1 MINDYKPNDFVAATL
16 NSAGKL
22 TLDDF
27 KAYDLTP
34 DNTGIKDE
42 NYYKNIPQIQEKFQT
57 KDGEFD
63 NDAYTRWYDSTL
75 NLYNTWANDD
85 YTDRLIQS
93 IETSPNDIFSL
104 GNYNIRNDE
113 AKIVSIKDP
122 QRHSMGLGNIY
133 EAGNPT
139 FDIREVAQANTVS
152 DENGNDLGWTPNERG
167 GLFKGIFRPTLVL
180 ATYDKDED
188 VIENGVLV
196 HKRKGDIKL
205 KNGDPYYEIPK
216 SGNLYDKEILQYTD
230 TLTDDDSYLNKFD
243 FMDSDGLRKSVG
255 GTLAKTAFMLAPY
268 FIPGVG
274 EILGWAGAGLAL
286 GQTLPVLGKAIDG
299 IFTGST
305 NDGFGKTMSSMEN
318 YLSRFNGSTSR
329 EGMENFFN
337 VENIGKMVY
346 DSAGQLFQQR
356 NIINAS
362 QKLLK
367 MKDLKKAQKIGSAIS
382 LGYMASTSS
391 IDAYSTFKQ
400 MGMSDRMAGLGVIG
414 VMSGIYA
421 LMDSGYFFKDAMFKD
436 TWLDEDQTF
445 RNSMKALAKANEIET
460 KRAATSAGVIAANN
474 TGKAGLMENIKWLKK
489 AKDATI
495 NFFTKGNK
503 EFESKIAKEGILGAE
518 IAEQPWWASILARG
532 VNEGVEEIMEENVT
546 DVMKGI
552 ALGLQSLGLDISEK
566 EGDKVDWGETLAE
579 TMQRYATAG
588 IGGFIGG
595 MTFDVFNQYERI
607 KMKKNGS
614 YINRNAFSNMVR
626 FMADPELKQEAYDWV
641 KKQSKKGNLG
651 DKNLSMDI
659 KVIKDDE
666 GNPKIVFKEGTSSN
680 NQNTVATNTMM
691 QLLKTIESSIN
702 DVSPFFNYNGIHNKI
717 VSQFIKKAA
726 DKGMSLN
733 EYLEENEIDMALL
746 TAKEEGYTR
755 FIYDNLT
762 NKLAELVEKN
772 LEIENRKSTIRSE
785 GGYTDANNAKYE
797 EALENDVNLKEKKK
811 EFEKLKKE
819 YQDYMDGKY
828 NDIAVSYVNF
838 ASNPSVFSAYFND
851 PDFTGSNKSAI
862 PETNIQNFVMQKT
875 GKNYND
881 LSQIE
886 KDYYDKQYNEFKS
899 SDQYYKKLKNAFYV
913 HYNLSDK
920 MSKDIMNANTKLGEW
935 RPFKDEVEYSERLY
949 DTYISTIDRY
959 IETLGDDDFL
969 LKNELNSKKQVLE
982 TEKNNLKDKNYLI
995 SLKEEN
1001 NEKDLPTIVNEK
1013 ADEIINSITLGI
1025 DYASFKSIL
1034 YEEFY
1039 KGLEKDKIFTYDREN
1054 INEVISD
1061 VLNAAKKARNWNN
1074 VQDYTGQA
1082 NFWRIYNDKT
1092 GTNFID
1098 NSIDSAI
1105 SKYIHEFAPLLNPV
1119 KRALGLENNA
1129 TYEDIV
1135 KKINENGYA
1144 AQVIMD
1150 LFNGYDSSVIDSIT
1164 DYAVDENLNIDE
1176 QKIKY
1181 DEALKEIKNF
1191 IEKNKDVKF
1200 LFDSRENNVLKDL
1213 FDNLISALS
1222 SRDINKIT
1230 DAYNKLEE
1238 KLNSYNFEGNK
1249 KDIFKTWLFTS
1260 LNENDNFKLLYN
1272 PKNLDRLVN
1281 STFKSYNNLIP
1292 NPIIGMLKKLS
1303 SYNGNKFNQSIN
1315 FLQSE
1320 IDKFKAM
1327 GDKAE
1332 DEYMME
1338 PTIQTEVE
1346 QAGGLLN
1353 IVEALLT
1360 SATNGDNKQIN
1371 AFRKLVDLSDFAEI
1385 SEQARQIF
1393 ANKISE
1399 YRENINKLI
1408 TISNKNAG
1416 KVLMQQVNTTINC
1429 EPKVAFKVI
1438 DIIKLA
1444 NVDIKDDKKIDI
1456 DGIKNR
1462 TLDSIGIAEDEITK
1476 GNYKTYKDALN
1487 KFWVELYNE
1496 INSKYKTKEE
1506 LLGFYKTL
1514 IGKISELGKTKQTD
1528 FSPET
1533 SIVTDF
1539 TALQWLITNTIT
1551 DPVEVDKKYDKIRK
1565 TEKFKNIIPF
1575 FTQEMILKSLYVQ
1588 TKNSD
1593 FINDVLDEI
1602 YAAFKEEIKNSSA
1615 DDSDKAYMEYRLP
1628 LFNYYHIDGIAGA
1641 GKTELMRMVE
1651 DMLKED
1657 GDVKVLY
1664 TATSKEHLNKDI
1676 LPRFEAKESAGMTID
1691 EILKVIFGDD
1701 YDGDVDKYSVFENS
1715 HRTLKKEVKDK
1726 LEQKLNDGSLED
1738 IFDKSY
1744 NGKRVLFIDED
1755 GFLNQ
1760 AQLEAL
1766 TKYAKK
1772 YNINIIGSGDTT
1784 QNGAVIKGTKSGLTE
1799 DFISWSSPFLTV
1811 SMRTNN
1817 NGQKNNQEKLFEK
1830 LNNIR
1835 LKSDII
1841 STSTDFANLAQDELN
1856 GGTKLIYNEE
1866 DGIIYG
1872 EKRIDNNDAEKERV
1886 VKELKAKVEAL
1897 NNAETDPAKK
1907 NHRLVIVADA
1917 TTAAK
1922 YNSFV
1927 DDNCKVASKD
1937 AIQGSQADFILVDRT
1952 DWSDDKYLLLRDF
1965 YTMMSRAKT
1974 GAVFVDGDYLSKLD
1988 ITFEKTDSASVR
2000 LSDEQFL
2007 AAIENYKTWRNEL
2020 PNMEPGAQSN
2030 PSQSGGNNP
2039 SGTSGTSGNGGSS
2052 SGGTSSGG
2060 NSPAATPG
2068 GEPQGGPKQSASAK
2082 TGNLTNARQLKTV
2095 QDKRNE
2101 RNNILNQSGDGYIA
2115 DGDAFSNSITEEFLD
2130 FNFLGNSDEDKAG
2143 FTKGV
2148 KFLAKA
2154 IMWRLSHGAKNN
2166 KNQSA
2171 NVDENF
2177 VSLVGGNSA
2186 LRIGDD
2192 NVRRFFNFEKA
2203 KFRIRGNFLT
2213 EIITATNDNEIEIPI
2228 AVLKDT
2234 GLAKDSGYELTID
2247 QLNVDVIAK
2256 ADKFSTNG
2264 EDRFKVSEVFDMDF
2278 VNTNGGVS
2286 VLSVVKDK
2294 VADTN
2299 KGFANANKGKA
2310 MLAIPNDPSRS
2321 LNDSLKLTI
2330 ENEEVTY
2337 YGQEDAV
2344 VNIGVQN
2351 TIDFSAFV
2359 EIADAKFNLVSKDG
2373 NREEAKRTL
2382 RRYFDNEND
2391 IVEGENRVRD
2401 NSKNSLKNYSTL
2413 HWTSVSKLITAL
2425 AMYMKNPGL
2434 ESQKSIF
2441 AENLVKLINGANFN
2455 NGKNGFS
2462 ITFTDKN
2469 NAIRTLNIFKD
2480 SEGKYS
2486 IWKADTNNNILGTR
2500 DIAIENVKFGFK
2512 ENKDL
2517 LIEDVI
2523 KNILTKIKE
2532 GNNNNQFDDEWT
2544 EFLDIADKSQND
2556 IVDMLKNGSLS
2567 FGTIRSV
2574 KKDGSTKVYS
2584 AFDSDIINLL
2594 RKNPHDKFDQNLINN
2609 ISTWLKGNT
2618 IFKYALFANII
2629 AGDYRKSAGN
2639 ADYGGWKNVSVPDVG
2654 GLTVDVAEYHEPI
2667 FKITINNN
2675 SQPVEQTFKNINDV
2689 DDSNT
2694 SIDIVTKLRQLGNQF
2709 MLNNGKGVEA
2719 NHAWINKYVDDPN
2732 GVLTDKKYKITSIK
2746 YDKNGNVS
2754 SIIILVN
2761 NIPTEFNIKNGVNV
2775 NNYFEEKAEIKS
2787 IKTIDGTEFTIENDI
2802 IFDKSGKKY
2811 NVVSI
2816 PNSDYSILASI
2827 DGDEDYAVI
2836 KNVEVKD
2843 LPNDGYIRL
2852 YENEN
2857 GETLVF
2863 KPETNKYF
2871 VISQSGL
2878 LIPTTEPRYESG
2890 KYIVSLANENAE
2902 IVFNED
2908 DNEQYKIG
2916 NELALLN
2923 KKQFIKYRDE
2933 KIKSVNFEIYFSLN
2947 DNWSPYLMS
2956 KSTTDFDGLTNENK
2970 LKIDGKIAYYFMEGK
2985 LKNAKS
2991 LKNYLKDQI
3000 ENQNGFS
3007 KVYNLLNQA
3016 ISENNSI
3023 ENMINDINEKLKN
3036 DADKNFTIYYEL
3048 KLNGNKFSIEAIN
3061 YNYYKN
3067 RSIVYSN
3074 YKNNGIKSIEK
3085 IDNNISKFK
3094 VTFNDN
3100 STKII
3105 EVNSDEKTIENIA
3118 EQGLSN
3124 PEVNNNG
3131 SEVDNNSSE
3140 VDNKKLE
3147 EKTILIN
3154 IDKGIEAINEDILSL
3169 DDKIL
3174 LNSMVRKM
3182 FANKADAENIMD
3194 KINEIINK
3202 IAEKTDPLS
3211 IDVINE
3217 IQNQFNRIL
3226 DEFSC

>member
-57 KDGEFD
+57 KNGEFD

-75 NLYNTWANDD
+75 NLYNTWAQDD

-133 EAGNPT
+133 EGGNPT
-139 FDIREVAQANTVS
+139 FDVRETAQANTVS

-196 HKRKGDIKL
+196 HKYKGDIKL

-216 SGNLYDKEILQYTD
+216 AGNLYDKEILQYTD

-255 GTLAKTAFMLAPY
+255 GTLAKISFMLAPY

-299 IFTGST
+299 LFTGST
-305 NDGFGKTMSSMEN
+305 NDGFGKTMSSVEN
-318 YLSRFNGSTSR
+318 YLARFNGSTSR

-367 MKDLKKAQKIGSAIS
+367 MDDLRKAQKIGSAIS

-391 IDAYSTFKQ
+391 VDAYSTFKQ
-400 MGMSDRMAGLGVIG
+400 MGMSDRMAGLGVLG

-421 LMDSGYFFKDAMFKD
+421 LMDSGYLFKDAMFKD

-445 RNSMKALAKANEIET
+445 RGSMKALAKANEIEA
-460 KRAATSAGVIAANN
+460 KRAATSAGVVAANN
-474 TGKAGLMENIKWLKK
+474 TGKAGLIENVKWLKK
-489 AKDATI
+489 AKDATV
-495 NFFTKGNK
+495 NFFTKNSK
-503 EFESKIAKEGILGAE
+503 EFESKIAKDGILGAE

-532 VNEGVEEIMEENVT
+532 VNEGVEEMMEENVT
-546 DVMKGI
+546 DIMKGI

-595 MTFDVFNQYERI
+595 MTFDVFNQYEKIR
-607 KMKKNGS
+607 MKKSGS
-614 YINRNAFSNMVR
+614 YINRNAFSNMIR

-641 KKQSKKGNLG
+641 KKQSKKGSLG

-680 NQNTVATNTMM
+680 NQNTIATNTMM
-691 QLLKTIESSIN
+691 QLLKTIESSIA
-702 DVSPFFNYNGIHNKI
+702 DVSTFFNLNGIHDKI
-717 VSQFIKKAA
+717 VSQFFQKAA

-762 NKLAELVEKN
+762 NKLTELVEKN

-828 NDIAVSYVNF
+828 NDLAVSYVNF
-838 ASNPSVFSAYFND
+838 ASNPNIFSAYFND
-851 PDFTGSNKSAI
+851 PDFTGSKQSAI

-881 LSQIE
+881 LSQVE

-899 SDQYYKKLKNAFYV
+899 SDQYYKKLKNAFYI

-920 MSKDIMNANTKLGEW
+920 MSKDIMKANEKLGEW
-935 RPFKDEVEYSERLY
+935 RPLKDEVEYSERLY
-949 DTYISTIDRY
+949 DVYISTIDRY
-959 IETLGDDDFL
+959 IETLDDNDAL
-969 LKNELNSKKQVLE
+969 LKDELNAKKQELE
-982 TEKNNLKDKNYLI
+982 AEKNNLKNKDYLLR
-995 SLKEEN
+995 LKEEN
-1001 NEKDLPTIVNEK
+1001 GEKDLPTIVNEK
-1013 ADEIINSITLGI
+1013 ADEIINSITLGV
-1025 DYASFKSIL
+1025 DYASFKSML
-1034 YEEFY
+1034 YDEFY

-1061 VLNAAKKARNWNN
+1061 VLKAAKKARNWSNSFI
-1074 VQDYTGQA
+1074 YSGPI
-1082 NFWRIYNDKT
+1082 NFWRIYANVAGELVIND
-1092 GTNFID
+1092 
-1098 NSIDSAI
+1098 SVESAVL
-1105 SKYIHEFAPLLNPV
+1105 KYLVKYAPILDV
-1119 KRALGLENNA
+1119 IKKALGLENNA

-1135 KKINENGYA
+1135 KKTKENDWA
-1144 AQVIMD
+1144 SQVIMN
-1150 LFNGYDSSVIDSIT
+1150 LLNGYDPDMDDSLT
-1164 DYAVDENLNIDE
+1164 EYANDE
-1176 QKIKY
+1176 QLNENELIIKY
-1181 DEALKEIKNF
+1181 NEALKEIKDF

-1200 LFDSRENNVLKDL
+1200 IFDKDERNVLKDL

-1238 KLNSYNFEGNK
+1238 KLDSYNLDKAK
-1249 KDIFKTWLFTS
+1249 KDEFKGWLFQD
-1260 LNENDNFKLLYN
+1260 LNEYDNWNQLYN

-1292 NPIIGMLKKLS
+1292 NPIIDMLKKLS

-1327 GDKAE
+1327 GDRAE

-1338 PTIQTEVE
+1338 PTIQAEVE

-1371 AFRKLVDLSDFAEI
+1371 AFRNLVDLSDFAEI

-1393 ANKISE
+1393 ANKLSE
-1399 YRENINKLI
+1399 YRENINNLI

-1429 EPKVAFKVI
+1429 EPKVAFKVV

-1444 NVDIKDDKKIDI
+1444 NVDIEKDKQIDI
-1456 DGIKNR
+1456 EGIENR
-1462 TLDSIGIAEDEITK
+1462 TLKAVGISEDEITK
-1476 GNYKTYKDALN
+1476 ENYKTYKDALN

-1496 INSKYKTKEE
+1496 VNSKYKTKEE

-1533 SIVTDF
+1533 SIITDF
-1539 TALQWLITNTIT
+1539 TALQWLVTNTIA

-1575 FTQEMILKSLYVQ
+1575 FTQEMILKSLYAQ
-1588 TKNSD
+1588 AKNSD
-1593 FINDVLDEI
+1593 FINDVLEEI
-1602 YAAFKEEIKNSSA
+1602 YTAFKEEIKNSSA
-1615 DDSDKAYMEYRLP
+1615 DDFDKAYMEYRLP

-1664 TATSKEHLNKDI
+1664 AATSKEHLNKDI
-1676 LPRFEAKESAGMTID
+1676 LPRFEAKESDGITID
-1691 EILKVIFGDD
+1691 EILKVILGDE

-1726 LEQKLNDGSLED
+1726 LDQKLNDGSLDD

-1744 NGKRVLFIDED
+1744 NGRRILFIDED

-1766 TKYAKK
+1766 TRYAKK

-1866 DGIIYG
+1866 DGVIYG
-1872 EKRIDNNDAEKERV
+1872 EKRIDNNDAEKERI

-1927 DDNCKVASKD
+1927 DDNCKVTSKD

-1952 DWSDDKYLLLRDF
+1952 DWTDDKYLLLKDF

-1974 GAVFVDGDYLSKLD
+1974 GAVFVDGEYLSKLD

-2030 PSQSGGNNP
+2030 PSQSGGNNNP
-2039 SGTSGTSGNGGSS
+2039 SGNGSGGSGNGGNSNGGGSS
-2052 SGGTSSGG
+2052 SGG
-2060 NSPAATPG
+2060 NPPVANPG
-2068 GEPQGGPKQSASAK
+2068 GEPQGGTKQSASAK
-2082 TGNLTNARQLKTV
+2082 TGNLVNARQLKTV

-2101 RNNILNQSGDGYIA
+2101 RNDILNQSGDGYIA
-2115 DGDAFSNSITEEFLD
+2115 DGDAFSNSITKEFLD
-2130 FNFLGNSDEDKAG
+2130 FNFLGDSDEDKAR

-2171 NVDENF
+2171 NVNEDF

-2186 LRIGDD
+2186 LKIGNDD
-2192 NVRRFFNFEKA
+2192 VRRFFNFEKA

-2213 EIITATNDNEIEIPI
+2213 EVITATNGNEIEIPI

-2234 GLAKDSGYELTID
+2234 GLAKDSGYELTVD
-2247 QLNVDVIAK
+2247 QLNIEIAAN

-2286 VLSVVKDK
+2286 VLFVVKDA
-2294 VADTN
+2294 VTDAN
-2299 KGFANANKGKA
+2299 KGFANANKGKT
-2310 MLAIPNDPSRS
+2310 MLTIPNDPSRS
-2321 LNDSLKLTI
+2321 LDDSLKLTI
-2330 ENEEVTY
+2330 EDGKVAY
-2337 YGQEDAV
+2337 YGQEGAV

-2359 EIADAKFNLVSKDG
+2359 EIANAKFNLVAKNG
-2373 NREEAKRTL
+2373 NKEEAKRTL
-2382 RRYFDNEND
+2382 RKYFDNEND

-2425 AMYMKNPGL
+2425 AIYMK
-2434 ESQKSIF
+2434 ESGSQTQKSIF
-2441 AENLVKLINGANFN
+2441 AQNLVKLINGANFN

-2480 SEGKYS
+2480 AEGKYS
-2486 IWKADTNNNILGTR
+2486 IWKADTNNNILAER
-2500 DIAIENVKFGFK
+2500 DIAIENVKFGF
-2512 ENKDL
+2512 EQSKDL

-2532 GNNNNQFDDEWT
+2532 GNNNNQFDNEWT

-2556 IVDMLKNGSLS
+2556 IIDMLKNGSLS
-2567 FGTIRSV
+2567 FGVIRSV
-2574 KKDGSTKVYS
+2574 KKDGNTKVYS

-2594 RKNPHDKFDQNLINN
+2594 RENSYDKFDQNLIDN
-2609 ISTWLKGNT
+2609 ISNWLKDNT

-2629 AGDYRKSAGN
+2629 AGKYRKNAG
-2639 ADYGGWKNVSVPDVG
+2639 DEDHGGWKDVSVPDIG
-2654 GLTVDVAEYHEPI
+2654 SLTVDVAEYHEPI
-2667 FKITINNN
+2667 FKITIDNN
-2675 SQPVEQTFKNINDV
+2675 SQPTEQTFKNANDI
-2689 DDSNT
+2689 DDSNA
-2694 SIDIVTKLRQLGNQF
+2694 SIDVVTKLRQLGNQF

-2719 NHAWINKYVDDPN
+2719 NRAWINKYIDDPN
-2732 GVLTDKKYKITSIK
+2732 GILTDKKYKITSIK

-2775 NNYFEEKAEIKS
+2775 NNYFKEEAEIKS
-2787 IKTIDGTEFTIENDI
+2787 IKTIDGTEFTIENNI
-2802 IFDKSGKKY
+2802 IFDNSGKEHKI
-2811 NVVSI
+2811 VSI
-2816 PNSDYSILASI
+2816 PNSDYSLLVSI
-2827 DGDEDYAVI
+2827 NGDENYAII
-2836 KNVEVKD
+2836 KNSEIKD

-2852 YENEN
+2852 YKNAN
-2857 GETLVF
+2857 GETLIF
-2863 KPETNKYF
+2863 QPERNRYF
-2871 VISQSGL
+2871 IISQSGSWM
-2878 LIPTTEPRYESG
+2878 PVAAERYEHG
-2890 KYIVSLANENAE
+2890 KYVVSLANKNAE

-2923 KKQFIKYRDE
+2923 RKPFIRYKVE
-2933 KIKSVNFEIYFSLN
+2933 TMNGINFEIYLNPN
-2947 DNWSPYLMS
+2947 DNWSPYAFS
-2956 KSTTDFDGLTNENK
+2956 ESQTYFDGILDEQK
-2970 LKIDGKIAYYFMEGK
+2970 LKIDNKIAYYFMEGK

-2991 LKNYLKDQI
+2991 LKDYLKDQI
-3000 ENQNGFS
+3000 GDQDGFS
-3007 KVYNLLNQA
+3007 KVENLLSQT
-3016 ISENNSI
+3016 ISENNNI
-3023 ENMINDINEKLKN
+3023 KDAINAINDKLKN
-3036 DADKNFTIYYEL
+3036 DADKNFKIRYEIT
-3048 KLNGNKFSIEAIN
+3048 LNGNKFSIKEIDS
-3061 YNYYKN
+3061 NYYKN
-3067 RSIVYSN
+3067 RSIVYN
-3074 YKNNGIKSIEK
+3074 KYKDNGIKSIEK
-3085 IDNNISKFK
+3085 IDDNNSKFK

-3105 EVNSDEKTIENIA
+3105 EVDSSGKTSENIA
-3118 EQGLSN
+3118 EQELSN
-3124 PEVNNNG
+3124 PEI
-3131 SEVDNNSSE
+3131 
-3140 VDNKKLE
+3140 DNKKADE
-3147 EKTILIN
+3147 QAIIAD
-3154 IDKGIEAINEDILSL
+3154 IDAGIDAIDESILSL
-3169 DDKIL
+3169 NDKVK
-3174 LNSMVRKM
+3174 LNMAIRKM
-3182 FANKADAENIMD
+3182 FANKVNAQDIMA
-3194 KINEIINK
+3194 NEIFPIIEAMN
-3202 IAEKTDPLS
+3202 DPFS

-3217 IQNQFNRIL
+3217 IQDQYEKIIN
-3226 DEFSC
+3226 EFC

>member
-63 NDAYTRWYDSTL
+63 NEAYTRWYDSTL

-133 EAGNPT
+133 EAGSPT
-139 FDIREVAQANTVS
+139 FDVRETAQANTVS

-196 HKRKGDIKL
+196 HKYKGDIKL

-216 SGNLYDKEILQYTD
+216 AGNLYDKEILQYTD

-305 NDGFGKTMSSMEN
+305 NDGFGKTMSSVEN
-318 YLSRFNGSTSR
+318 YLARFNGSTSR

-367 MKDLKKAQKIGSAIS
+367 MKDLRKAQKVGSAIS

-391 IDAYSTFKQ
+391 VDAYSTFKQ
-400 MGMSDRMAGLGVIG
+400 MGMSDRMAGLGVLG

-445 RNSMKALAKANEIET
+445 RGSMKALAKANEIEA
-460 KRAATSAGVIAANN
+460 KRAATSAGVVTANN
-474 TGKAGLMENIKWLKK
+474 TGKAGLMENVKWLKK
-489 AKDATI
+489 VKDATVK
-495 NFFTKGNK
+495 FFTKSNK

-532 VNEGVEEIMEENVT
+532 VNEGVEEMMEENVT
-546 DVMKGI
+546 DIMKGI

-595 MTFDVFNQYERI
+595 MTFDVFNQYEKI
-607 KMKKNGS
+607 KMKKNNS
-614 YINRNAFSNMVR
+614 YINRNAFSNMIR

-659 KVIKDDE
+659 KIIKDDE
-666 GNPKIVFKEGTSSN
+666 GNPKIVFKEGTSSD

-717 VSQFIKKAA
+717 VSQFLQKAA

-797 EALENDVNLKEKKK
+797 EALENDTNLKEKKK

-881 LSQIE
+881 LSQVE
-886 KDYYDKQYNEFKS
+886 KDYYDKQYDEFKS

-920 MSKDIMNANTKLGEW
+920 MSKDIMKANEKLGEW
-935 RPFKDEVEYSERLY
+935 RPLKDGVEYSERLY
-949 DTYISTIDRY
+949 DVYISTIDRY
-959 IETLGDDDFL
+959 IETLSNDDSL
-969 LKNELNSKKQVLE
+969 LKNELNSKKQELE
-982 TEKNNLKDKNYLI
+982 AEKNNLKDKNYLLK
-995 SLKEEN
+995 LKEEN
-1001 NEKDLPTIVNEK
+1001 GKKDLPTIANEK
-1013 ADEIINSITLGI
+1013 ADEIINSITLGV

-1061 VLNAAKKARNWNN
+1061 VLNAAKKARNWSNN
-1074 VQDYTGQA
+1074 FIYSGPI
-1082 NFWRIYNDKT
+1082 NFWRIYANVA
-1092 GTNFID
+1092 GEL
-1098 NSIDSAI
+1098 AI
-1105 SKYIHEFAPLLNPV
+1105 SDSVESAVLKYLVKYAPILNV
-1119 KRALGLENNA
+1119 IKKALNMENNA
-1129 TYEDIV
+1129 TYEEVVEKV
-1135 KKINENGYA
+1135 KNNGDLNYIIENVLKGAEYDGSDAFYDFVINEG
-1144 AQVIMD
+1144 
-1150 LFNGYDSSVIDSIT
+1150 LSE
-1164 DYAVDENLNIDE
+1164 DEY
-1176 QKIKY
+1176 KIKY
-1181 DEALKEIKNF
+1181 NEALSEIKPF
-1191 IEKNKDVKF
+1191 LEKNKDVKF
-1200 LFDSRENNVLKDL
+1200 IFDKDERNVLKDL

-1238 KLNSYNFEGNK
+1238 KLDSYNLDKAK
-1249 KDIFKTWLFTS
+1249 KDEFKGWLFQD
-1260 LNENDNFKLLYN
+1260 LNEYDNWNQLYD

-1292 NPIIGMLKKLS
+1292 NPIMDMLKKLS

-1327 GDKAE
+1327 GDRAE

-1338 PTIQTEVE
+1338 PTIQAEVE

-1393 ANKISE
+1393 AAKISE

-1444 NVDIKDDKKIDI
+1444 NVDIEDDKKIDI

-1462 TLDSIGIAEDEITK
+1462 TLDAIGIAESEITK
-1476 GNYKTYKDALN
+1476 ENYKTYKDALN

-1496 INSKYKTKEE
+1496 VNSKYKTKEE

-1551 DPVEVDKKYDKIRK
+1551 DPVEVDKRYDKIRK

-1588 TKNSD
+1588 AKNSD
-1593 FINDVLDEI
+1593 FINDVLDKI
-1602 YAAFKEEIKNSSA
+1602 YTAFKEEIKNSSA

-1664 TATSKEHLNKDI
+1664 AATSKEHLNKDI
-1676 LPRFEAKESAGMTID
+1676 LPRFEAVESAGITID
-1691 EILKVIFGDD
+1691 EILKVILGDD
-1701 YDGDVDKYSVFENS
+1701 YDGDIDKYSVFENN

-1726 LEQKLNDGSLED
+1726 LEQKLNDGSLND

-1799 DFISWSSPFLTV
+1799 DFISWNSPFLTV

-1872 EKRIDNNDAEKERV
+1872 EKRIDNNNAEKERV

-1897 NNAETDPAKK
+1897 NNAETDPTKK

-1927 DDNCKVASKD
+1927 DDNCKVTSKD

-1974 GAVFVDGDYLSKLD
+1974 GAVFVDGEYLSKLD

-2020 PNMEPGAQSN
+2020 PNMEPGTQSN
-2030 PSQSGGNNP
+2030 PSQPGGNNNP
-2039 SGTSGTSGNGGSS
+2039 SGNGGGASGNGGASSGSGS
-2052 SGGTSSGG
+2052 SGGS
-2060 NSPAATPG
+2060 NPPVANPG
-2068 GEPQGGPKQSASAK
+2068 GEPQGGAKQSASAK
-2082 TGNLTNARQLKTV
+2082 TGNLANARQLKTV

-2101 RNNILNQSGDGYIA
+2101 RNDILNQSGDGYIA
-2115 DGDAFSNSITEEFLD
+2115 DGDAFSNSITKEFLD
-2130 FNFLGNSDEDKAG
+2130 FNFLGDSNEDKAR
-2143 FTKGV
+2143 FTKGI

-2171 NVDENF
+2171 NVNEDF
-2177 VSLVGGNSA
+2177 ASLVGGNSA
-2186 LRIGDD
+2186 LKIGNDD
-2192 NVRRFFNFEKA
+2192 VRRFFNFEKA

-2213 EIITATNDNEIEIPI
+2213 EIITATNGNEIEIPI
-2228 AVLKDT
+2228 AILKDT

-2247 QLNVDVIAK
+2247 QLNIDVIAN

-2286 VLSVVKDK
+2286 VLFVVKDA
-2294 VADTN
+2294 VADAN

-2310 MLAIPNDPSRS
+2310 MLTIPNDPSRS
-2321 LNDSLKLTI
+2321 LDDSLKLTI
-2330 ENEEVTY
+2330 EDGKVAY
-2337 YGQEDAV
+2337 YGQEGAV

-2359 EIADAKFNLVSKDG
+2359 EIANAKFNLVAKNG
-2373 NREEAKRTL
+2373 NKEEAKRTL
-2382 RRYFDNEND
+2382 RKYFDNEND

-2425 AMYMKNPGL
+2425 AMYMKEHDSP
-2434 ESQKSIF
+2434 QKSIF
-2441 AENLVKLINGANFN
+2441 AQNLVKLINGANFN

-2462 ITFTDKN
+2462 ITFTDKK

-2480 SEGKYS
+2480 AEGKYS
-2486 IWKADTNNNILGTR
+2486 IWKADTNNNILAER
-2500 DIAIENVKFGFK
+2500 DIAIENVKFGF
-2512 ENKDL
+2512 EQSKDL

-2532 GNNNNQFDDEWT
+2532 GNSNNQFDNEWA
-2544 EFLDIADKSQND
+2544 EFLDIADKSQDD
-2556 IVDMLKNGSLS
+2556 IINMLKNGSLS
-2567 FGTIRSV
+2567 FGVIRSV
-2574 KKDGSTKVYS
+2574 KKDGNTKVYS

-2594 RKNPHDKFDQNLINN
+2594 RENTSDKFDQNLISN
-2609 ISTWLKGNT
+2609 ISNWLQSNT

-2629 AGDYRKSAGN
+2629 AGKYRKNAG
-2639 ADYGGWKNVSVPDVG
+2639 DEDHGGWKDVSVPDVG
-2654 GLTVDVAEYHEPI
+2654 SLTVDVAEYHEPI
-2667 FKITINNN
+2667 FKITIDNN
-2675 SQPVEQTFKNINDV
+2675 SQPTEQTFKNVNDI
-2689 DDSNT
+2689 DDDNA
-2694 SIDIVTKLRQLGNQF
+2694 SIDVVTKLGQLGDQF
-2709 MLNNGKGVEA
+2709 MLNRGKGVEA
-2719 NHAWINKYVDDPN
+2719 NRAWINNYIDDPK

-2746 YDKNGNVS
+2746 YDKNKNVS
-2754 SIIILVN
+2754 SVIILVN

-2816 PNSDYSILASI
+2816 PNSDYSLLVSI
-2827 DGDEDYAVI
+2827 DGNEDYAVI
-2836 KNVEVKD
+2836 KNAEVKD

-2857 GETLVF
+2857 GEILIF
-2863 KPETNKYF
+2863 QPERNRYF
-2871 VISQSGL
+2871 VISQN
-2878 LIPTTEPRYESG
+2878 G
-2890 KYIVSLANENAE
+2890 KTQIEITIQKDKENKKIIAKFKAGE
-2902 IVFNED
+2902 GDIVFDD
-2908 DNEQYKIG
+2908 DNDYNNGSLLEMLNNADFI
-2916 NELALLN
+2916 ELKKEYNNGYGTKTTYVNDAFNVYMQIDSAN
-2923 KKQFIKYRDE
+2923 KKIYIEGDE
-2933 KIKSVNFEIYFSLN
+2933 YPDIF
-2947 DNWSPYLMS
+2947 
-2956 KSTTDFDGLTNENK
+2956 
-2970 LKIDGKIAYYFMEGK
+2970 YYFMEGK
-2985 LKNAKS
+2985 LKKASS
-2991 LKNYLKDQI
+2991 LKDYLKYQI
-3000 ENQNGFS
+3000 GNQNGFS
-3007 KVYNLLNQA
+3007 EVENLLNQI
-3016 ISENNSI
+3016 ISENDNI
-3023 ENMINDINEKLKN
+3023 KDIINAINNKLKDN
-3036 DADKNFTIYYEL
+3036 ANKNFKRCYEIE
-3048 KLNGNKFSIEAIN
+3048 LNGNKFSIKEIDSD
-3061 YNYYKN
+3061 YYKN
-3067 RSIVYSN
+3067 RSIVYSK
-3074 YKNNGIKSIEK
+3074 YKDNGIKSIEK
-3085 IDNNISKFK
+3085 IDDNISKFK
-3094 VTFNDN
+3094 VVFNDN

-3105 EVNSDEKTIENIA
+3105 EVNSDGKTSENIA
-3118 EQGLSN
+3118 EQELSD
-3124 PEVNNNG
+3124 P
-3131 SEVDNNSSE
+3131 E
-3140 VDNKKLE
+3140 VDNKKTDE
-3147 EKTILIN
+3147 QTILAN
-3154 IDKGIEAINEDILSL
+3154 IDKGINAIDESILSL
-3169 DDKIL
+3169 NDKVK
-3174 LNSMVRKM
+3174 LNSAVRKM
-3182 FANKADAENIMD
+3182 FADKVNAQDIMA
-3194 KINEIINK
+3194 NEIFPIIEAMN
-3202 IAEKTDPLS
+3202 DPFS

-3217 IQNQFNRIL
+3217 IQDQYEKIIN
-3226 DEFSC
+3226 EFC

>member
-57 KDGEFD
+57 KNGEFD

-188 VIENGVLV
+188 VIENGILV

-216 SGNLYDKEILQYTD
+216 AGNLYDKEILQYTD

-268 FIPGVG
+268 FVPGVG

-286 GQTLPVLGKAIDG
+286 GKTLPVLGKAIDG

-391 IDAYSTFKQ
+391 VDAYSTFKQ
-400 MGMSDRMAGLGVIG
+400 MGMSDRMAGLGVLG

-445 RNSMKALAKANEIET
+445 RNSMKALAKANEIEA

-474 TGKAGLMENIKWLKK
+474 TEKAGLMENIKWLKK

-546 DVMKGI
+546 DIMKGI

-733 EYLEENEIDMALL
+733 EYLEKNEIDMALL

-755 FIYDNLT
+755 FIYDNIT

-886 KDYYDKQYNEFKS
+886 KDYYDKQYDEFKS
-899 SDQYYKKLKNAFYV
+899 SDQYYKKLKNAFYI

-935 RPFKDEVEYSERLY
+935 RPLKDDVEYSERLY
-949 DTYISTIDRY
+949 DVYISTIDRY
-959 IETLGDDDFL
+959 IETLGDDDSL
-969 LKNELNSKKQVLE
+969 LKNELNSKKQELE

-1001 NEKDLPTIVNEK
+1001 SEKDLPTIANEK

-1025 DYASFKSIL
+1025 DYTSFKSIL

-1061 VLNAAKKARNWNN
+1061 VLDAAKKARNWSNSF
-1074 VQDYTGQA
+1074 VYSGPI
-1082 NFWRIYNDKT
+1082 NFWRIYANVAEELVIND
-1092 GTNFID
+1092 
-1098 NSIDSAI
+1098 SIESAVL
-1105 SKYIHEFAPLLNPV
+1105 KYLVKYAPVLNV
-1119 KRALGLENNA
+1119 IKKALNMENNA
-1129 TYEDIV
+1129 TYEEIV
-1135 KKINENGYA
+1135 EKVKNNGDLNYIIESVLKGAEYDGSDAFYDFVISEGLNE
-1144 AQVIMD
+1144 
-1150 LFNGYDSSVIDSIT
+1150 
-1164 DYAVDENLNIDE
+1164 DEY
-1176 QKIKY
+1176 KIKY
-1181 DEALKEIKNF
+1181 NEALAEIKPF
-1191 IEKNKDVKF
+1191 LEKNKDVKF
-1200 LFDSRENNVLKDL
+1200 IFDKDERNVLKDL

-1230 DAYNKLEE
+1230 NAYNKLEE
-1238 KLNSYNFEGNK
+1238 KLDSYNLDKTK
-1249 KDIFKTWLFTS
+1249 KDEFKKWLFQD
-1260 LNENDNFKLLYN
+1260 LNEYDNWNQLYD

-1292 NPIIGMLKKLS
+1292 NPIMDMLKKLS

-1327 GDKAE
+1327 GDRAE

-1338 PTIQTEVE
+1338 PTIQAEVE

-1393 ANKISE
+1393 AAKISE
-1399 YRENINKLI
+1399 YRKNINKLI

-1416 KVLMQQVNTTINC
+1416 KVLMQQVNTTVNC

-1444 NVDIKDDKKIDI
+1444 NVDIEDDKKIDI

-1588 TKNSD
+1588 AKNSD

-1602 YAAFKEEIKNSSA
+1602 HTAFKEEIKNSSA

-1664 TATSKEHLNKDI
+1664 AATSKEHLNKDI
-1676 LPRFEAKESAGMTID
+1676 LPRFEAEESAGMTID
-1691 EILKVIFGDD
+1691 EILKVILGDD
-1701 YDGDVDKYSVFENS
+1701 YDGDIDKYSVFENS

-1917 TTAAK
+1917 ATAAK

-1927 DDNCKVASKD
+1927 DDNCKVTSKD

-2039 SGTSGTSGNGGSS
+2039 SGTSGASGNGGST

-2060 NSPAATPG
+2060 NPPVATPG
-2068 GEPQGGPKQSASAK
+2068 GEPQGSPKQSASAK
-2082 TGNLTNARQLKTV
+2082 TGNLADARQLDTV
-2095 QDKRNE
+2095 QNKRNE

-2115 DGDAFSNSITEEFLD
+2115 DGDAFSNSITKEFLD
-2130 FNFLGNSDEDKAG
+2130 FNFLGDSKEDKAR

-2171 NVDENF
+2171 NVNVDF

-2186 LRIGDD
+2186 LGIGDD
-2192 NVRRFFNFEKA
+2192 NVYRFFNFEKA

-2213 EIITATNDNEIEIPI
+2213 EIITATNGNEIEIPI

-2247 QLNVDVIAK
+2247 QLNIDVIAK

-2286 VLSVVKDK
+2286 VLFVVKDK

-2330 ENEEVTY
+2330 EDGNVTY
-2337 YGQEDAV
+2337 YGQKDAV

-2359 EIADAKFNLVSKDG
+2359 EIADAKFNFVSKNG

-2382 RRYFDNEND
+2382 RKYFDNEND

-2425 AMYMKNPGL
+2425 AMYMK
-2434 ESQKSIF
+2434 ESGSQTQKSIF
-2441 AENLVKLINGANFN
+2441 AQNLVKLINGANFN

-2480 SEGKYS
+2480 AEGKYS
-2486 IWKADTNNNILGTR
+2486 IWKADTNNNILAER

-2512 ENKDL
+2512 ESRDL

-2544 EFLDIADKSQND
+2544 EFLDIADKSQDD
-2556 IVDMLKNGSLS
+2556 IVNMLKNGSLS
-2567 FGTIRSV
+2567 FGVIRSV
-2574 KKDGSTKVYS
+2574 KKDGNTKVYS

-2594 RKNPHDKFDQNLINN
+2594 RENTSDKFDQNLISN
-2609 ISTWLKGNT
+2609 ISNWLKGNT

-2629 AGDYRKSAGN
+2629 AGDYRKDAGN
-2639 ADYGGWKNVSVPDVG
+2639 VDYGGWKDVSVPDVG
-2654 GLTVDVAEYHEPI
+2654 SLTVDVAEYHEPI
-2667 FKITINNN
+2667 FKITIDNN
-2675 SQPVEQTFKNINDV
+2675 SQPVEQTFKNVNDV
-2689 DDSNT
+2689 DDSNV

-2719 NHAWINKYVDDPN
+2719 NHAWINKYIDDPN
-2732 GVLTDKKYKITSIK
+2732 GVLTNKKYKITSIK
-2746 YDKNGNVS
+2746 YNENRNVS
-2754 SIIILVN
+2754 SVIILVN

-2816 PNSDYSILASI
+2816 PNSDYSLLASI

-2902 IVFNED
+2902 IVFNKD
-2908 DNEQYKIG
+2908 DNEHYKIG

-2923 KKQFIKYRDE
+2923 KKQFIKYKVE
-2933 KIKSVNFEIYFSLN
+2933 ATNGVGFEIYFSPN
-2947 DNWSPYLMS
+2947 DNWSIYVVN
-2956 KSTTDFDGLTNENK
+2956 KSQTYFDGLTNENK
-2970 LKIDGKIAYYFMEGK
+2970 LKIDKKIAYYFMEEK

-3000 ENQNGFS
+3000 EDQNGFS
-3007 KVYNLLNQA
+3007 KVDNLLNQA

-3023 ENMINDINEKLKN
+3023 ENMINYINEKLKN
-3036 DADKNFTIYYEL
+3036 DADKNFTICYEL
-3048 KLNGNKFSIEAIN
+3048 KLNGNKFSIKAIDFD
-3061 YNYYKN
+3061 YYKN

-3074 YKNNGIKSIEK
+3074 YKDNGIKSIEK
-3085 IDNNISKFK
+3085 IDDNNSKFK

-3105 EVNSDEKTIENIA
+3105 EVNSDGKTIENIA

-3131 SEVDNNSSE
+3131 SEVDNNGSE
-3140 VDNKKLE
+3140 VDDKELD

-3154 IDKGIEAINEDILSL
+3154 IDKGIEAIDESILSL
-3169 DDKIL
+3169 NDKIK
-3174 LNSMVRKM
+3174 LNSAVRKI
-3182 FANKADAENIMD
+3182 FADKVNAQDIMANEIFPIIEAMND
-3194 KINEIINK
+3194 PFSIDIINEIMDQYEK
-3202 IAEKTDPLS
+3202 I
-3211 IDVINE
+3211 INE
-3217 IQNQFNRIL
+3217 F
-3226 DEFSC
+3226 C